1 MSFILLGI
9 AFSGHLIS
17 LPDEAVDK
25 GFFWGLFWGLFWAL
39 FGHAAFSSTLPLI
52 ALVNT
57 RRSTSCTQLLG
68 HIPSSFP
75 ACLLCII
82 IPPLLSTMYT

>member
-25 GFFWGLFWGLFWAL
+25 GFFGAFLGAFFGVFLDMLPSAL
-39 FGHAAFSSTLPLI
+39 PYL
-52 ALVNT
+52 
-57 RRSTSCTQLLG
+57 
-68 HIPSSFP
+68 
-75 ACLLCII
+75 
-82 IPPLLSTMYT
+82 

>member
-25 GFFWGLFWGLFWAL
+25 GFFGAFLGAFLGAFFGVFLDMLPSAL
-39 FGHAAFSSTLPLI
+39 PYL
-52 ALVNT
+52 
-57 RRSTSCTQLLG
+57 
-68 HIPSSFP
+68 
-75 ACLLCII
+75 
-82 IPPLLSTMYT
+82 